1 MSVAFSPEASAE
13 LRRLVSEFDEAN
25 PGVAVVWLPAQYDLL
40 RSAKGEAVW
49 SEVQPERWGVQVMS
63 LDVLP
68 TEGNQVLEIDGL
80 RTFFAP
86 GKSGVTHVTIA
97 LLDGHLQVQV

>member
-1 MSVAFSPEASAE
+1 MSVAFTPEASAE
-13 LRRLVSEFDEAN
+13 LRRLVSEFDEPN

-40 RSAKGEAVW
+40 RSPKGEAVW

-68 TEGNQVLEIDGL
+68 TEGNQLFELDGL
-80 RTFFAP
+80 RTLFAP
-86 GKSGVTHVTIA
+86 GRSGVANVTIA
-97 LLDGHLQVQV
+97 FVDGHLQVQL